1 MLLLNKYYLRQ
12 FLPTSIVSVSL
23 FTFLLFLD
31 KLFSLSHLLIVKNVE
46 LLQLIKLSTVVL
58 LTLLPLTVPIGLL
71 LSTVLIFSRAA
82 ENNELL
88 AVRSSGINLIRLL
101 LPFWSIYSL
110 FSLIAIVFNFYISP
124 HFHKLYKKMHME
136 IVLRNPWVKIEP
148 RKFSTLHEYS
158 IFAFNVKRNTIEG
171 INIYKLNDSGEPV
184 ACITAK
190 KAKYLKATPQ
200 QIILVLYDGEIHNL
214 VPSEINVLSFKR
226 YVLSLPMAKT
236 PNNNIS
242 EGALPSSL
250 KSSLKELTYN
260 ELLVELR
267 KRKKEN
273 ISSIILTECFL
284 RLNLALSCFTLP
296 FLGLPLGI
304 RLKKE
309 DKITG
314 LSLTIVITIIFYI
327 LFVLG
332 ITLGEKSTVVSPQ
345 VAVSLPNIVG
355 IICGVAANMDLLRK

>member
-1 MLLLNKYYLRQ
+1 M
-12 FLPTSIVSVSL
+12 
-23 FTFLLFLD
+23 
-31 KLFSLSHLLIVKNVE
+31 
-46 LLQLIKLSTVVL
+46 
-58 LTLLPLTVPIGLL
+58 
-71 LSTVLIFSRAA
+71 
-82 ENNELL
+82 
-88 AVRSSGINLIRLL
+88 
-101 LPFWSIYSL
+101 
-110 FSLIAIVFNFYISP
+110 
-124 HFHKLYKKMHME
+124 YKKMHME
-136 IVLRNPWVKIEP
+136 IILRNPWVKIEP

-267 KRKKEN
+267 KRKKDN